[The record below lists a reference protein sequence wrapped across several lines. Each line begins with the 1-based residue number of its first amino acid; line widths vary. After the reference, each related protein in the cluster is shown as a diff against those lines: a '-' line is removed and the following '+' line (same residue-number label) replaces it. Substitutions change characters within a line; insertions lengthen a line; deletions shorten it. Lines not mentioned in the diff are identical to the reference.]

1 MKSES
6 GYFLYTSS
14 ERRNHV
20 KKRKM
25 IITHKLELGHIEQI
39 KNVIPDWEL
48 IVSKD
53 QAIWQEHAKDAEI
66 IAGWKKGMEE
76 YCLTPES
83 NLKWLQT
90 WSAGV
95 DSLPLESLHSKNIT
109 LTSANGVHA
118 YPISETIFALM
129 LGLTRKIHTY
139 VKNQQAKTWHHAH
152 MGLEIHEKTIG
163 IIGVG
168 KIGKETAKIAKAFGM
183 NVLGVRNSGRPVDNV
198 DEMYTP
204 DQLELLLPKCDYV
217 VVTLPHTK
225 ETHHLC
231 GTEQFEQMKT
241 SAFFINI
248 GRGEI
253 VVEEELVR
261 ALQEG
266 TIAGAGLDV
275 FETEPLSTDS
285 PLWEMENV
293 IITPHTSGSTEHY
306 NMRVIENILIPNLK
320 NYIAGKTPT
329 TNLVDYSKG
338 Y

>member
-1 MKSES
+1 M
-6 GYFLYTSS
+6 
-14 ERRNHV
+14 
-20 KKRKM
+20 KKRK
-25 IITHKLELGHIEQI
+25 IVITQNLEHGHIEQI

-53 QAIWQEHAKDAEI
+53 KEIYLKHAKDAEI
-66 IAGWKKGMEE
+66 IAGWKKGLEE
-76 YCLTPES
+76 FCLGQES
-83 NLKWLQT
+83 KLKWLQT

-95 DSLPLESLHSKNIT
+95 DSLPLETIQSRNIT

-152 MGLEIHEKTIG
+152 MGLELHEKTIG

-168 KIGKETAKIAKAFGM
+168 EIGKETAKIAKAFGM
-183 NVLGVRNSGRPVDNV
+183 NILGVRHSGKPVDNV

-225 ETHHLC
+225 ETHHLF
-231 GTEQFEQMKT
+231 GTEQFKQMKT

-253 VVEEELVR
+253 VVEKELVE
-261 ALQEG
+261 ALLEG

-275 FETEPLSTDS
+275 FEKEPLYTES
-285 PLWEMENV
+285 PFWEMENV
-293 IITPHTSGSTEHY
+293 IITPHTSGSTEFY
-306 NMRVIENILIPNLK
+306 NKRVVENIFIPNLK
-320 NYIAGKTPT
+320 DYISGKTPSI
-329 TNLVDYSKG
+329 NLVDFSKG